1 MSDMERLIQGFS
13 MLTWREYL
21 FAAAVAYVITYIY
34 RVFSRMM
41 EKSRERKK
49 NGEKTMVIK
58 TFDRQAVDRCKDL
71 FPIDV
76 LSFRGKEFKRG
87 TKIRVTTIQN
97 NTIIGEFIGL
107 SYANLVC
114 IKTGNQIIAHQLEKI
129 AEVTTAE

>member
-1 MSDMERLIQGFS
+1 MERLIEGFS
-13 MLTWREYL
+13 MLTWQHYL
-21 FAAAVAYVITYIY
+21 FAASVAYVITYIY
-34 RVFSRMM
+34 RVFSRLLAR
-41 EKSRERKK
+41 SRERKK

-76 LSFRGKEFKRG
+76 LAFKGKEFKRG
-87 TKIRVTTIQN
+87 TQIRVTTIQN

-129 AEVTTAE
+129 EEVTIAE

>member
-1 MSDMERLIQGFS
+1 MERLIEGFS
-13 MLTWREYL
+13 MLTWQHYL
-21 FAAAVAYVITYIY
+21 FAASVAYVITYIY
-34 RVFSRMM
+34 RVFSRLVARS
-41 EKSRERKK
+41 KERKK

-58 TFDRQAVDRCKDL
+58 TFDRQAVDRCKEL

-76 LSFRGKEFKRG
+76 LAFKGKEFKRG
-87 TKIRVTTIQN
+87 TQIRVTTIQN

-129 AEVTTAE
+129 EEVTIAE

>member
-1 MSDMERLIQGFS
+1 MERLIEGFS
-13 MLTWREYL
+13 MLTWQHYL
-21 FAAAVAYVITYIY
+21 FAASVAYVITYIY
-34 RVFSRMM
+34 RVFSRLVAR
-41 EKSRERKK
+41 SRERKK

-58 TFDRQAVDRCKDL
+58 TFDRQAVDRCKEL

-76 LSFRGKEFKRG
+76 LAFKGKEFKRG
-87 TKIRVTTIQN
+87 TQIRVTTIQN

-129 AEVTTAE
+129 EEVTIAE

>member
-1 MSDMERLIQGFS
+1 MERLIEGFS
-13 MLTWREYL
+13 MLTWQHYL
-21 FAAAVAYVITYIY
+21 FAASVAYVITYIY
-34 RVFSRMM
+34 RVFSRLLAR
-41 EKSRERKK
+41 SRERKK

-58 TFDRQAVDRCKDL
+58 TFDRQAVDRCKEL

-76 LSFRGKEFKRG
+76 LAFKGKEFKRG
-87 TKIRVTTIQN
+87 TQIRVTTIQN

-129 AEVTTAE
+129 EEVTIAE

>member
-1 MSDMERLIQGFS
+1 MERLMEGFS

-34 RVFSRMM
+34 RVFSRIL
-41 EKSRERKK
+41 KNSRERKK
-49 NGEKTMVIK
+49 NGEKTYVIK
-58 TFDRQAVDRCKDL
+58 TFDRQAIDRCKEL

-76 LSFRGKEFKRG
+76 LSFKGREFKRG
-87 TKIRVTTIQN
+87 MQIKVTTIQKN
-97 NTIIGEFIGL
+97 VIVGEFIGL

-114 IKTGNQIIAHQLEKI
+114 IRTGNQIIAHQLEKI

>member
-1 MSDMERLIQGFS
+1 MDRILENLP
-13 MLTWREYL
+13 MLTWQHYL
-21 FAAAVAYVITYIY
+21 FAAAVAYVITYTY
-34 RVFSRMM
+34 RVFSRMA
-41 EKSRERKK
+41 EKNRERKQ

-58 TFDRQAVDRCKDL
+58 TFDRQAVDRCKEL
-71 FPIDV
+71 FPLDV
-76 LSFRGKEFKRG
+76 LAFKGREFKRG
-87 TKIRVTTIQN
+87 TQIRVTTIQN

>member
-1 MSDMERLIQGFS
+1 MERILENLP
-13 MLTWREYL
+13 MLTWQHYL
-21 FAAAVAYVITYIY
+21 FAASVAYVITYIY
-34 RVFSRMM
+34 RVFSKLAAKHK
-41 EKSRERKK
+41 EIKK

-58 TFDRQAVDRCKDL
+58 TFDRQAVDRCKEL

-76 LSFRGKEFKRG
+76 LAFKGREFKRG
-87 TKIRVTTIQN
+87 TQIKVTTIQN

-129 AEVTTAE
+129 EEVTTAE

>member
-1 MSDMERLIQGFS
+1 MDRILENLP
-13 MLTWREYL
+13 MLTWQHYL
-21 FAAAVAYVITYIY
+21 FAASVAYVITYIY
-34 RVFSRMM
+34 RVFSRLLARS
-41 EKSRERKK
+41 KERKK

-58 TFDRQAVDRCKDL
+58 TFDRQAVDRCKEL

-76 LSFRGKEFKRG
+76 LAFKGKEFKRG
-87 TKIRVTTIQN
+87 TQIRVTTIQN

-129 AEVTTAE
+129 EEVTIAE

>member
-1 MSDMERLIQGFS
+1 MERLIQGFS
-13 MLTWREYL
+13 MLTWREVL

-34 RVFSRMM
+34 RVFSRVL
-41 EKSRERKK
+41 KNSREKKK
-49 NGEKTMVIK
+49 NGEKTYVIK
-58 TFDRQAVDRCKDL
+58 TFDRQAIDRCKEL

-76 LSFRGKEFKRG
+76 LAFKGREFKRG
-87 TKIRVTTIQN
+87 TQIRVTTIQN

-129 AEVTTAE
+129 ADVTKAD

>member
-1 MSDMERLIQGFS
+1 MERLIQGFS
-13 MLTWREYL
+13 MLTWREVL

-34 RVFSRMM
+34 RVFSRLWARNK
-41 EKSRERKK
+41 EKKK

-58 TFDRQAVDRCKDL
+58 TFDRQAVDRCREL

-76 LSFRGKEFKRG
+76 LAFKGREFKRG
-87 TKIRVTTIQN
+87 TQIRVTTIQN

-129 AEVTTAE
+129 ADVTMAE

>member
-1 MSDMERLIQGFS
+1 MSDMERQIQGFS

-34 RVFSRMM
+34 RVFSRVM
-41 EKSRERKK
+41 EESRERKK

>member
-1 MSDMERLIQGFS
+1 MERLIQGLS
-13 MLTWREYL
+13 MLTWREVL

-34 RVFSRMM
+34 RVFSRVM

-76 LSFRGKEFKRG
+76 LSFHGKEFKRG
-87 TKIRVTTIQN
+87 TQIRVTTIQN

-107 SYANLVC
+107 SYANLDC
-114 IKTGNQIIAHQLEKI
+114 IKTGKQIIAHQLEKI